1 MHGLA
6 EGQFTDA
13 FPARRPLNDHV
24 DRQDANRAVAVSAF
38 GLALTGLVELAL
50 ALVTGSVGLLGDA
63 LHNLSDVS
71 TSVVVFAG
79 FRLSKRSATAS
90 HPYGW
95 ERAEDIAGLGVALVI
110 WASAV
115 FAGFVSVHK
124 LLEHGRTSH
133 VGYGMA
139 AAAMGIIGNQVVA
152 RYKGRIGRRIQSATL
167 VADAQH
173 SWLDALS
180 SAGALLGLVGV
191 ASGLRWA
198 DALAGLV
205 VTAFICHVGY
215 EVTGDLLGHLMD
227 GVDRDVV
234 GSAIAAAEGVP
245 GVDHA
250 HARARWM
257 GRSLL
262 VEVEG
267 FMDPTTPLAEGERL
281 GASIEAA
288 VVEAVPE
295 VRAVQWIPR
304 AMVGRIGSR

>member
-1 MHGLA
+1 MHRLA
-6 EGQFTDA
+6 EGQLADPFP
-13 FPARRPLNDHV
+13 PARHLNDHI
-24 DRQDANRAVAVSAF
+24 DRRDANRAVAVSAL
-38 GLALTGLVELAL
+38 GLSLAGMVELSL
-50 ALVTGSVGLLGDA
+50 AVVTGSVGLLGDA

-71 TSVVVFAG
+71 TSLVVFAG
-79 FRLSKRSATAS
+79 FRLSKRSSTPT

-115 FAGFVSVHK
+115 FAGLVSIHK
-124 LLEHGRTSH
+124 FLEHGRTTH
-133 VGYGMA
+133 VGYGIA
-139 AAAMGIIGNQVVA
+139 AAAAGILGNQVVA
-152 RYKGRIGRRIQSATL
+152 RYKGRVGQRIQSATL
-167 VADAQH
+167 IADAQH

-198 DALAGLV
+198 DAVAGLV

-227 GVDRDVV
+227 GVDPDVV
-234 GSAIAAAEGVP
+234 SSAISAAEAVP

-267 FMDPTTPLAEGERL
+267 FMDPSTPLASGQDL
-281 GASIEAA
+281 GAAIEAA

-295 VRAVQWIPR
+295 ARAVQWIPR
-304 AMVGRIGSR
+304 ALVRNGAG